1 VPVCASCG
9 EASPEGFAFCP
20 RCGAAL
26 VEEPAGREERK
37 TVTVLFCDL
46 VGFTAASEAA
56 DPEDVRA
63 RLRPYHALL
72 RERIEAFGGT
82 VEKFVGDAVMA
93 VFGAPI
99 AHEDDAERAVRAGL
113 GILERL
119 EQSNEADPGLSLSVR
134 IGINT
139 GEALVAL
146 DARPEQGEGFV
157 TGDVVNT
164 ASRIQSA
171 APVDGIAVGRL
182 TYHATEPVFEW
193 RELPAAAVK
202 GKAEPV
208 SLWQPLSARAR
219 FGADVVRTLATPLVG
234 RELDL
239 LQLRTAFEKAVREP
253 SVQLVTIVGEPGV
266 GKSRL
271 VAELGARVDGLPQLV
286 RWRQGRC
293 LPYGEGVAFWAL
305 GEIVKAQAG
314 IYESDSPGEA
324 ANKLERSLPDVDEAP
339 WLKARLLPL
348 LGIESGAA
356 ASRDE
361 SFTAWRRFLE
371 SIAERAPTVLV
382 FEDLHWADASLLDF
396 LGHVADWAQGVP
408 LLVVSTARPELY
420 ERRATWGA
428 GLRNATTINLAPLS
442 ETETALLV
450 STLLERSVLPAETQT
465 TILERAGGNPLYA
478 EEFVRM
484 LRDRD
489 LLDERGGLR
498 AGNVVPFPDSLQ
510 ALIAARL
517 DTLSSESKGL
527 LQDAAVVG
535 KVFWAGAVAAIGE
548 REPALVERVLHELAR
563 KELVRPARQSSME
576 GDRELGFWHVL
587 VRDVAY
593 GQIPRAQR
601 AAKHVAAAEWIES
614 RAGERIEDLAD
625 VLAYHTGEAIELT
638 RATGELG
645 LADRIAPRAR
655 RYALLAGERALGLDT
670 LRALELLERAVAL
683 TPEDDV
689 DYPHALLRYGTAAQ
703 QAGRS
708 ANATAAAERATAA
721 CRARGDPVAL
731 GAALTFHAL
740 ALPGLPLPQHDPIFE
755 AIELLEAA
763 PPGRELVDAYTQLAG
778 RHLVLAEHEACRAA
792 SERALSLAE
801 SLELPVPARALGFH
815 GAALISLGD
824 PTTGLAELEQA
835 RHLLATA
842 GLGRDAAVAYHN
854 YGVNRWVV
862 EGLPA
867 SLDTLQEAQHFASER
882 GLLAQAASSLA
893 TRMERLVDAGR
904 VEETLHQAAEARA
917 VVDSGVMHVQSCVE
931 YHAAVA
937 RATFELGEIAAAR
950 EAATAARDQARTA
963 GAGAPTIFLAIAA
976 APAATLAIAD
986 GNRDTARAI
995 LDEVLEVKDASSTS
1009 EEYFGRL
1016 PAFVRCALAASDVT
1030 LAERLSAGVNTV
1042 GLPLCDHAL
1051 VAARA
1056 LTTEAKGDPDAAA
1069 EQFADAAGRWDRF
1082 GARLEQA
1089 FALQGQGRC
1098 LAALGET
1105 AAGRPLRAARALFA
1119 EMGARPRVEE
1129 CDVLLASAIAEG
1141 A

>member
-9 EASPEGFAFCP
+9 GESPEGFAYCP

-26 VEEPAGREERK
+26 LGGPIGREERK

-46 VGFTAASEAA
+46 VGFTAASEAV

-63 RLRPYHALL
+63 RLRPYHELL

-93 VFGAPI
+93 VFGAPV
-99 AHEDDAERAVRAGL
+99 AHEDDAERAVRSAL
-113 GILERL
+113 DILERL
-119 EQSNEADPGLSLSVR
+119 EQSNEASPELSLSVR
-134 IGINT
+134 VGINS

-146 DARPEQGEGFV
+146 DVRPEQGEGFV

-171 APVDGIAVGRL
+171 APVDGIAVGQL
-182 TYHATEPVFEW
+182 TYQATAPVFEW
-193 RELPAAAVK
+193 RELPAAELK

-219 FGADVVRTLATPLVG
+219 LGADVIRALATPLVG

-239 LQLRTAFEKAVREP
+239 LQLRTAFEKAVRDP

-271 VAELGARVDGLPQLV
+271 VAELGAHVDGLRQLV

-293 LPYGEGVAFWAL
+293 LPYGEGIAFWAL

-314 IYESDSPGEA
+314 IYESDSPDEA
-324 ANKLERSLPDVDEAP
+324 AHKLEQSLPDVDEAP

-348 LGIESGAA
+348 LGVESSAA

-371 SIAERAPTVLV
+371 AIAERAPTVLV
-382 FEDLHWADASLLDF
+382 FEDLHWADESLLDF
-396 LGHVADWAQGVP
+396 LGYVADWAHGVP

-428 GLRNATTINLAPLS
+428 GLRNATTVNLAPLS
-442 ETETALLV
+442 EAETALLV
-450 STLLERSVLPAETQT
+450 SSLLERSVLPAETQR

-489 LLDERGGLR
+489 LLDERGELR
-498 AGNVVPFPDSLQ
+498 PGSEVPSPESLQ

-548 REPALVERVLHELAR
+548 REPAVVERVLHELAR

-593 GQIPRAQR
+593 GQIPRSQR
-601 AAKHVAAAEWIES
+601 AAKHVAAAEWIEA
-614 RAGERIEDLAD
+614 RAGERLEDLAD
-625 VLAYHTGEAIELT
+625 VLAYHTGEAIELA
-638 RATGELG
+638 RATGDFE
-645 LADRIAPRAR
+645 LADRIAPQAR
-655 RYALLAGERALGLDT
+655 RYALLAGGRALGLDT

-689 DYPHALLRYGTAAQ
+689 DYPYAVLRYGSAAL

-708 ANATAAAERATAA
+708 ADATAAAERATAV
-721 CRARGDPVAL
+721 CRARGDPLSL
-731 GAALTFHAL
+731 GAALTFQAL
-740 ALPGLPLPQHDPIFE
+740 ALPGLPLPEHDPIFA

-763 PPGRELVDAYTQLAG
+763 PPGRELVDAHTQLAG

-792 SERALSLAE
+792 SECALSLAE

-815 GAALISLGD
+815 GAALINLGD

-842 GLGRDAAVAYHN
+842 GFGRDAAVAYHN
-854 YGVNRWVV
+854 YGVNRWVI

-867 SLDTLQEAQHFASER
+867 SLDTLEEAQHFASER
-882 GLLAQAASSLA
+882 GLLGMAASSLA
-893 TRMERLVDAGR
+893 TRMERLVDAGYLD
-904 VEETLHQAAEARA
+904 ETLRQATEARA
-917 VVDSGVMHVQSCVE
+917 AVDSGVMAVQSCVE

-937 RATFELGEIAAAR
+937 RATLELGEMGAAR
-950 EAATAARDQARTA
+950 EAATAARDRAYTA

-976 APAATLAIAD
+976 GPAATLAIAD

-995 LDEVLEVKDASSTS
+995 LDQLLAVKDAANIS

-1016 PAFVRCALAASDVT
+1016 PSYVRCALAAGDVT
-1030 LAERLSAGVNTV
+1030 LAERLSDGVNAV
-1042 GLPLCDHAL
+1042 GLPLCDHS
-1051 VAARA
+1051 VIAAQA
-1056 LTTEAKGDPDAAA
+1056 LTTEARGNPCAAA
-1069 EQFADAAGRWDRF
+1069 ELFADAAGRWNGF

-1089 FALQGQGRC
+1089 YALHGQGRC
-1098 LAALGET
+1098 LAALDGT
-1105 AAGRPLRAARALFA
+1105 AAEQPLRAARALFA

-1129 CDVLLASAIAEG
+1129 CDVLLASVIAEG